1 MKKFY
6 ISRII
11 LAFSFL
17 LFFTIYSQAQTQ
29 QFLHFDH
36 DDDIIE
42 IPAASQYIAGSN
54 EISMTGWFY
63 CDALGYGQGYLSF
76 RNGGTGDGQMYLIQ
90 LNNGKMECRLIIN
103 GTTYEV
109 ATADFVAVPEVW
121 QHVAWVYDGSKVELF
136 MDGISIGSTPASGTI
151 ASTDTPL
158 SIGKHISPWGLA
170 TWDGGID
177 EVTLWSKA
185 LTQAEIQEMMVNE
198 LNGNEPGLELYY
210 KFNQGVPGG
219 DNSSITTLISEVE
232 PGVRDGDLVNFDMT
246 GEISNFVGTVDNSVQ
261 VITFPVIPDKL
272 VTDVPFDLTATASSG
287 LTVNYE
293 VVSGPAS
300 VSGNTVTLDGVIG
313 VVEVKATQPGDGT
326 FSPAPEIILSFQVLN
341 PDTFVPSTE
350 VRSPLSGDVMV
361 PSLGPIQLAAISNI
375 DFPDLFNVANV
386 TFQIDGET
394 IVAKDW
400 GNGHYTGWWTPP
412 FYGDFTMNVF
422 SENNYGAV
430 GVESITFTIV
440 DQASNMT
447 VNAGTDVWVYVNNT
461 EEIVEV
467 ELPSYAGAFDQIVGN
482 FDIGCPTGGCDP
494 WDRVSGIDVKGHNG
508 EWYEIIRYIT
518 PYGIAC
524 NSAIDLTDFMSTLQG
539 KVAFR
544 FRLGTPGNGFLYTLN
559 LDYQAGTP
567 THAYSSITKLWYET
581 YDFGNMDNLQPT
593 AEINA
598 QYPANVLAA
607 KLKLVS
613 TGHGWGDNNTA
624 NAAEFHEDTHHI
636 WVDGSQT
643 FEQHNWSDCDPNPD
657 GCNNQNGTWFY
668 DRAGWCPGS
677 IAPWFDY
684 DMGAYINQND
694 VTLKYV
700 FDEDYTDFC
709 NASNPDCVSGVT
721 CDNCNDGFNPHL
733 IVSSYLIT
741 LGDAPLDEVITANEN
756 LEPALVFHI
765 FPNPSKGNFNIELAE
780 QVEELK
786 IRVFNNL
793 GQEVFSIERENP
805 NLLTS
810 FELQDAA
817 SGIYIIEMHTDKGI
831 GMGKVIVE

>member
-1 MKKFY
+1 MIKIY
-6 ISRII
+6 TTRI
-11 LAFSFL
+11 LFFLSFL
-17 LFFTIYSQAQTQ
+17 FLITIQLQAQTQ

-36 DDDIIE
+36 DDDIVE
-42 IPAASQYIAGSN
+42 IPEASQYIAGSN

-63 CDALGYGQGYLSF
+63 CDVLGYGQGYLSF
-76 RNGGTGDGQMYLIQ
+76 RNGGTGNGEMYLIQ
-90 LNNGKMECRLIIN
+90 LANGKMECRFVSS
-103 GTTYEV
+103 GGFHEV

-121 QHVAWVYDGSKVELF
+121 QHIAWIYDGTKVELF
-136 MDGISIGSTPASGTI
+136 VDGVSIGSTPASGI
-151 ASTDTPL
+151 IESTDTPM

-198 LNGNEPGLELYY
+198 LVGNEPGLELYY
-210 KFNQGVPGG
+210 KFDQGAPGG
-219 DNSSITTLISEVE
+219 DNTSISKLISEVE

-261 VITFPVIPDKL
+261 IITFPSIPDKL
-272 VTDVPFDLTATASSG
+272 ITDVPFDLTATSSSG
-287 LTVNYE
+287 LAVVYE
-293 VVSGPAS
+293 IVSGPAS
-300 VSGNTVTLDGVIG
+300 ISGSTITLDGVVG
-313 VVEVKATQPGDGT
+313 EVMVKATQPGDGT
-326 FSPAPEIILSFQVLN
+326 YTAAAEILLSFQVLD
-341 PDTFVPSTE
+341 PATFIPSTE
-350 VRSPLSGDVMV
+350 VRSPLAGDVMV

-386 TFQIDGET
+386 TFQVDGEN
-394 IVAKDW
+394 VAAKDW

-412 FYGDFTMNVF
+412 SYGEFTMNVF

-430 GVESITFTIV
+430 GVESITFTVV
-440 DQASNMT
+440 DQSSNMT
-447 VNAGTDVWVYVNNT
+447 VNAGNQVWVYVNNT

-467 ELPSYAGAFDQIVGN
+467 ELPSYAGAFDQIIGN
-482 FDIGCPTGGCDP
+482 FDIGCPTGGCDE

-518 PYGIAC
+518 PYGVAC
-524 NSAIDLTDFMSTLQG
+524 NSEIDLTDFMSTLQG
-539 KVAFR
+539 KIAFR

-581 YDFGNMDNLQPT
+581 YDFGNMENLQPT

-598 QYPANVLAA
+598 QYPDNVLAA

-613 TGHGWGDNNTA
+613 TGHGWGSNNTA
-624 NAAEFHEDTHHI
+624 NAAEFHEDTHHV
-636 WVDGSQT
+636 WVDGNQT
-643 FEQHNWSDCDPNPD
+643 FEQHNWSNCDPNPD
-657 GCNNQNGTWFY
+657 GCSPQNGTWFH

-684 DMGAYINQND
+684 DMSGFINQND
-694 VTLKYV
+694 VKLKYV

-709 NASNPDCVSGVT
+709 NASNPNCVTGVT

-741 LGDAPLDEVITANEN
+741 LGDAPLGEVITDNEN
-756 LEPALVFHI
+756 IEPKLAFYV

-780 QVEELK
+780 QVETMK
-786 IRVFNNL
+786 VRVFNNL
-793 GQEVFSIERENP
+793 GQEVFSMERENP
-805 NLLTS
+805 TLLTS
-810 FELQDAA
+810 FELQNAA
-817 SGIYIIEMHTDKGI
+817 SGIYIIEVHTDKGI
-831 GMGKVIVE
+831 GMEKVIVE